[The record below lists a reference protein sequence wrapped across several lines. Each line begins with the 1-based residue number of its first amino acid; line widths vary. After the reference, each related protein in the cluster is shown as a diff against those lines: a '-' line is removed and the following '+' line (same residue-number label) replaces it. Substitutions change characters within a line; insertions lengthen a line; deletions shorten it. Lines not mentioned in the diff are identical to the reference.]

1 MANEAPV
8 QRVVVSAVE
17 LSVENWIS
25 ITLKLAAA
33 QLVIGLCVGTV
44 WLVIWGLFRAAGG
57 E

>member
-8 QRVVVSAVE
+8 QRVVVSAVD

-33 QLVIGLCVGTV
+33 QAVIGLCAGMV
-44 WLVIWGLFRAAGG
+44 WLLLWGLFRAAGG